1 MQYRNP
7 HDAANEKTRKALLD
21 ECFPLPIVYTLI
33 NNSPTVEAILWIAL
47 PHPLRALLVQ
57 ALMTFNE
64 SLPVAR
70 EGTVAYG
77 LLTLATPNLD
87 EAERRALYLHRSKRC
102 AKNRRDLVA
111 MLVRTEQ
118 RAQKAIDFAIAA
130 WTAVCP
136 SSIDETPAYTG
147 FQFMLV
153 AAAMKGRDDFDL
165 FPMLSTIL
173 DSMGLP
179 DDSIQGETI
188 DAKAVAFGNQIG
200 INYHVDSPFYAA
212 SAGATLH

>member
-7 HDAANEKTRKALLD
+7 HDAANEKTREALLD
-21 ECFPLPIVYTLI
+21 ECFPLPVVYTLI

-47 PHPLRALLVQ
+47 PHPLRALVVQ

-118 RAQKAIDFAIAA
+118 RAQKAIDFAVAA
-130 WTAVCP
+130 WTAACP

-165 FPMLSTIL
+165 FPMLSAIL

-200 INYHVDSPFYAA
+200 INCRVDIPSYAA